1 MEICMTTLFTS
12 SPLQL
17 QQQLS
22 SVQIKNTVA
31 WRVLTAYSQF
41 IQAAFV

>member
-1 MEICMTTLFTS
+1 MTTLLTS

-22 SVQIKNTVA
+22 GVQIKNTVA
-31 WRVLTAYSQF
+31 WHVLTAYSQS
-41 IQAAFV
+41 IQAAFI